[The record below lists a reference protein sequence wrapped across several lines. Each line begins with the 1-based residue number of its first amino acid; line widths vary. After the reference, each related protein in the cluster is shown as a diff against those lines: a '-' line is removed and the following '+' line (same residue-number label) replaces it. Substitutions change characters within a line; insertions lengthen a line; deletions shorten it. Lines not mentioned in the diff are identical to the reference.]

1 MFVAFNARISS
12 DDVHFLMLFN
22 LCIRDGVLVKLK
34 VLEYTLVDLIGYNHL
49 GVASVDI
56 HWRPQF
62 TFFLI
67 VLVRTQPELPL
78 ASPLIL
84 WCLKHQKMFFV

>member
-1 MFVAFNARISS
+1 MFVAFIARISNA
-12 DDVHFLMLFN
+12 DIHFLEPSSV
-22 LCIRDGVLVKLK
+22 CIRDGMLVRLK
-34 VLEYTLVDLIGYNHL
+34 VLEYTLIDLIGYNHL

-56 HWRPQF
+56 HRRPQF

-67 VLVRTQPELPL
+67 VLVHTQPELPL

-84 WCLKHQKMFFV
+84 WCLKHQTVFFE